1 MNTPAAPTIG
11 IMPWL
16 PFTDRAGRVSL
27 FKLLVFT
34 ACCAPAVWMA
44 YRWGAGLLSPKPV
57 TDILR
62 ETGDWALRF
71 LVVTLAVSPL
81 RHATRWNRI
90 YVVRRMLGLTALS
103 YTLAHLGFWFG
114 HEGFR
119 WMHLLYEAFFRTYL
133 LIGVVA
139 TAIMVVL
146 GVTSNDASIR
156 RLGAARWNGLQW
168 WIYPA
173 ALASLVH
180 YFMLIRL
187 DATQAALMAGFCTLF
202 AGFRFLRKLKGE
214 FGALHLFA
222 LAVLA
227 GFATAG
233 IEIGYY
239 AFATG
244 AQASRL
250 IDAHWDFTY
259 QVRPAWWVLAAGLA
273 LAFAWIVRDAFS
285 KYGARSHHQRVMVR
299 EGGLSTTGKQ
309 ADPA

>member
-1 MNTPAAPTIG
+1 MG
-11 IMPWL
+11 FMPWL
-16 PFTDRAGRVSL
+16 PFTDRAGRVSV
-27 FKLLVFT
+27 FKLLVFM
-34 ACCAPAVWMA
+34 ACCAPAAWMA

-133 LIGVVA
+133 LIGVIA

-146 GVTSNDASIR
+146 GLTSNDASVR

-173 ALASLVH
+173 ALASLIH

-202 AGFRFLRKLKGE
+202 AGFRFLRKMKGE
-214 FGALHLFA
+214 FGALHLMA

-227 GFATAG
+227 GFATAA

-250 IDAHWDFTY
+250 IGAHWDFTY

-273 LAFAWIVRDAFS
+273 LAFAWIVRDAFNALR
-285 KYGARSHHQRVMVR
+285 ARSAKRVMAR
-299 EGGLSTTGKQ
+299 EGGPATAGKR
-309 ADPA
+309 ADRV

>member
-1 MNTPAAPTIG
+1 MNTRAAPTIA

-27 FKLLVFT
+27 FKLLVFI
-34 ACCAPAVWMA
+34 ACCAPAAWMA

-71 LVVTLAVSPL
+71 VVATLAVSPL

-133 LIGVVA
+133 LIGVIA

-146 GVTSNDASIR
+146 GVASNDASIR

-168 WIYPA
+168 WIYPT

-187 DATQAALMAGFCTLF
+187 DATHAALMAGFCTLF
-202 AGFRFLRKLKGE
+202 AGFRFLRKMKNG
-214 FGALHLFA
+214 FGALHLLA

-227 GFATAG
+227 GLATAA
-233 IEIGYY
+233 IEVGYY

-244 AQASRL
+244 AQASRV
-250 IDAHWDFTY
+250 IAAHWDFTY

-273 LAFAWIVRDAFS
+273 LAAAFAAREAFNAWS
-285 KYGARSHHQRVMVR
+285 ARFKPRPCPLKTETEPLRQGPEV
-299 EGGLSTTGKQ
+299 L
-309 ADPA
+309 

>member
-1 MNTPAAPTIG
+1 MG

-16 PFTDRAGRVSL
+16 PFTDRAGRVSV
-27 FKLLVFT
+27 FKLLVFM
-34 ACCAPAVWMA
+34 ACCAPAAWMA

-81 RHATRWNRI
+81 RYATRWNRI

-133 LIGVVA
+133 LIGVIA

-146 GVTSNDASIR
+146 GATSNDASVR

-202 AGFRFLRKLKGE
+202 AGFRFLRKMKGD
-214 FGALHLFA
+214 FGALHLLA

-227 GFATAG
+227 GFATAA

-244 AQASRL
+244 AQVSRV
-250 IDAHWDFTY
+250 ITAQWDFTY
-259 QVRPAWWVLAAGLA
+259 QVRPAWWVLGAGLA
-273 LAFAWIVRDAFS
+273 LALAWIVR
-285 KYGARSHHQRVMVR
+285 GALSSRRPTDEAVMPAKA
-299 EGGLSTTGKQ
+299 GIHDKQ
-309 ADPA
+309 NFKDLQ